1 MSLRIGFGPLTMQR
15 PAGSPEWSVLYAD
28 SLDVAEHVEDLGFDS
43 FWVSEHHF
51 ADDGYLS
58 ASMAMLAAIAARTSR
73 ITLGTRVIVAP
84 LHNPI
89 RLAEDAAAVQAISG
103 GRLVLGLSAG
113 YRRAEFEALTGSV
126 KDRAARLEDAIRLC
140 RLAWTGRTFSSLGR
154 DGRMISELR
163 CLPSAEIPIWLGG
176 RARAALLRAGR
187 LGDGFVAPAGTPEEL
202 ASLLVTVDEASSKP
216 SRLPVCASAYVALD
230 EFTQV
235 TSLGIEHMLAGYA
248 RMTRQDNPDSKVGQ
262 GQARSNLIV
271 TGSPEKVAARL
282 LDYVHAV
289 GRSRSLDLV
298 VRLEYPG
305 MTRGQ
310 TVAHAG
316 AFASQVMPIL
326 REKAAPV

>member
-1 MSLRIGFGPLTMQR
+1 MPLRIGFGPLTLQR
-15 PAGSPEWSVLYAD
+15 AAGGPGWPALYAD
-28 SLDVAEHVEDLGFDS
+28 SLEVAEHIEDLGFDS
-43 FWVSEHHF
+43 LWVSEHHF

-58 ASMAMLAAIAARTSR
+58 ASMAMLAALAARTSR

-84 LHNPI
+84 LHNPV

-113 YRRAEFEALTGSV
+113 YRRLEFEALTGST
-126 KDRAARLEDAIRLC
+126 KDRAERLEDAVRVC
-140 RLAWTGRTFSSLGR
+140 RLAWTGRPFSLGG
-154 DGRMISELR
+154 DGQMTAELQ
-163 CLPSAEIPIWLGG
+163 CLPAAEIPIWLGG

-202 ASLLVTVDEASSKP
+202 ESLLATVDEASGRP
-216 SRLPVCASAYVALD
+216 GRLPACASAYVALD

-235 TSLGIEHMLAGYA
+235 TSPGIEHMFAGYA

-262 GQARSNLIV
+262 GRARSNLIV
-271 TGSPEKVAARL
+271 TGSPEKIAARL

-305 MTRGQ
+305 MTRSQ
-310 TVAHAG
+310 TVAHAE
-316 AFASQVMPIL
+316 AFASRVMPIL
-326 REKAAPV
+326 REKTAPV